1 MQQHEDPEGRRQ
13 AAVVAN
19 PARAGGLR
27 RLREQCEQAAAAAG
41 WAPPRLL
48 LTTSAD
54 PGAGVTREALRHG
67 AELIVAVGGDG
78 TVHSCTQ
85 ALARTAV
92 PLGIV
97 PAGSANLTARALRL
111 PSRAEAALAVAFGG
125 VSEPIDLATAD
136 GNWFTAMAGIG
147 LDATVVGTTPDAAK
161 RVAGWPAYAGAA
173 AGHLLRPPATFTI
186 RLDDG
191 EPLTRQAR
199 CVTVGNSG
207 ALPGGFRIMPDAQLD
222 DGLLDVVILAPAGLL
237 GWLDVG
243 LRVAGHSRRDD
254 RQLERHRARRV
265 RISADAELP
274 RQVDGEMV
282 ASGRSLTV
290 EVAPAALLVRVPT
303 AGARAG

>member
-1 MQQHEDPEGRRQ
+1 MQQHEDQAGRRQ

-19 PARAGGLR
+19 PARADGLR
-27 RLREQCEQAAAAAG
+27 GLREQCEQAAAAAG

-48 LTTSAD
+48 LTTPAD
-54 PGAGVTREALRHG
+54 PGAGATRHALQHG
-67 AELIVAVGGDG
+67 AELVVAVGGDG
-78 TVHSCTQ
+78 TVHSCAQ

-111 PSRAEAALAVAFGG
+111 PSLVEAALAVAFGG
-125 VSEPIDLATAD
+125 ASQPIDLATAD
-136 GNWFTAMAGIG
+136 GIWFTAMAGIG
-147 LDATVVGTTPDAAK
+147 LDAAVVGATPDAAK
-161 RVAGWPAYAGAA
+161 RIAGWPAYAGAA
-173 AGHLLRPPATFTI
+173 CRQLLRPPATFTI

-191 EPLTRQAR
+191 EPLTRRAQ

-207 ALPGGFRIMPDAQLD
+207 ALPGGFRIMPDARLD

-254 RQLERHRARRV
+254 SQLERHRTGRV

-282 ASGRSLTV
+282 TSGRSLTI